1 MDSNSFLDKF
11 GIEKIGSFPEE
22 KEVLSFVIDRDD
34 KVTTYIRLD
43 ENLKDIYFV
52 KYTNDGEVL
61 SQKLVY
67 ASDTRVNTMD
77 IQSLQDGSQKIQF
90 VAKGVN
96 ILGYREGEYFIY
108 EGELGDHT
116 GMIKFGTLII
126 QKSRAEEIGLKII
139 EIPEERYKSLEF

>member
-1 MDSNSFLDKF
+1 MYKDRKGKTLKDIHGGVITSVEKRAYLSYKENLYEITDKF

-67 ASDTRVNTMD
+67 ASDTRNTHLLD
-77 IQSLQDGSQKIQF
+77 I
-90 VAKGVN
+90 
-96 ILGYREGEYFIY
+96 
-108 EGELGDHT
+108 
-116 GMIKFGTLII
+116 
-126 QKSRAEEIGLKII
+126 LK
-139 EIPEERYKSLEF
+139 YLHLL